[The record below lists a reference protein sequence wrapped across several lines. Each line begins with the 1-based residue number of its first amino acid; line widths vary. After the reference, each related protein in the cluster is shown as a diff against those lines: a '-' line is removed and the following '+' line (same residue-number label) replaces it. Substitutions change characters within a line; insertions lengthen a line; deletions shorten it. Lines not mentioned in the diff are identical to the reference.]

1 MPAPSPAYLWYPKDA
16 LSSGR
21 IDELTAAEECWY
33 RRALDRSWLDDGVP
47 SDPERLARQIK
58 KDCTIEAAQMI
69 LDTFFEPK
77 KKDPAKM
84 INPRQEIERTNLQ
97 KSRKKKSEGGRKG
110 MENRWKREKQKT
122 SGDNIVITELYHSNN
137 IPIAI
142 ATPIS
147 KEEKNKNTTTTAS
160 KISDDEW
167 LDSLQSNPA
176 YKPLNVRTEFS
187 KATIWAETN
196 NRQCT
201 RRFFVN
207 WLNRVK
213 PIITTGVKTNGN
225 STHANT
231 KALNEWAEFAKQN

>member
-1 MPAPSPAYLWYPKDA
+1 MPEPSPAYLWYPKDA

-33 RRALDRSWLDDGVP
+33 RRALDRSWLDVGVP

-58 KDCTIEAAQMI
+58 KDCTVEAAKMI
-69 LDTFFEPK
+69 LDTFFEPH
-77 KKDPAKM
+77 KKDPSRM

-110 MENRWKREKQKT
+110 MQNRWKREKQKT
-122 SGDNIVITELYHSNN
+122 SDDNIVITELYPSNN

-142 ATPIS
+142 ATSIS
-147 KEEKNKNTTTTAS
+147 KEEKNKNTTTATT

-167 LDSLQSNPA
+167 LDSLQTNPA
-176 YKPLNVRTEFS
+176 YKLLQVRTEY
-187 KATIWAETN
+187 ARAIVWAETN

-213 PIITTGVKTNGN
+213 PMNTNGVKPNGN

-231 KALNEWAEFAKQN
+231 KALNEWAEFAQQN